1 MKKANIT
8 IDHVTRTLSVSK
20 AYNKKASVFGSLEYH
35 ELRRAIDENPG
46 YHIVIK
52 TVKKK
57 SYHGLSFSRME
68 EYIKT
73 KPDSKNRL
81 IEFETVKKI
90 AEAKGGMYPLT
101 KQWFFKTYPEY
112 MGGSVSK
119 EEIAAMIADIN
130 AENETDAMIAE
141 ATAEAE
147 RKVELIEQVS

>member
-46 YHIVIK
+46 YNIVIK
-52 TVKKK
+52 TVKKN

-73 KPDSKNRL
+73 QPDSETRL
-81 IEFETVKKI
+81 IEFETVKEI
-90 AEAKGGMYPLT
+90 AKAKGSQYPLT
-101 KQWFFKTYPEY
+101 KKWFLLTYSEY
-112 MGGSVSK
+112 KESNVS
-119 EEIAAMIADIN
+119 EDETAAKV
-130 AENETDAMIAE
+130 AE
-141 ATAEAE
+141 ARAEAE
-147 RKVELIEQVS
+147 RKIALIGKVS